1 MLGRMDYNS
10 SQINDALANIFSGTT
25 SVVLIAYYVL
35 LVVAAWKMFSKA
47 GYPGILALIPIV
59 NLIVIV
65 KIAGYSAW
73 LVLLYLIPIVNVVF
87 AILVALRLGGNF
99 GKGGFFSI
107 LWLWLFP
114 VIGYFILG
122 YGSAQYRRA

>member
-1 MLGRMDYNS
+1 MNDISSPINEALGS
-10 SQINDALANIFSGTT
+10 VLSGTG
-25 SVVLIAYYVL
+25 SVVAIVVYVL
-35 LVVAAWKMFSKA
+35 FVVAAWKMFAKA

-65 KIAGYSAW
+65 RIAGYSGW
-73 LVLLYLIPIVNVVF
+73 LVLLYLIPIVNIVF
-87 AILVALRLGGNF
+87 AILVALRLGGSF

-114 VIGYFILG
+114 VIGYFVLG
-122 YGSAQYRRA
+122 YGSARYGRA